1 MKRKVLLSCVLLYFV
16 TVNAVYSQNE
26 CEQYI
31 LKVDSLIKAD
41 NLDISG
47 KHKPDSLCE
56 NSLLDFTKGKGYLG
70 DSTEY
75 YIKRIFG
82 HLARKGHSDI
92 VRKRAVNEL
101 LFRNYAFDVRSSFD
115 IKKEDFDEKARKRL
129 ATLLRK
135 QYTQEEE
142 ELYLKHSSRF
152 DRTDTTYITQL
163 AHSVNKT
170 YREAKDSIMQVLM
183 DGYKKKL
190 YGEGYSIQIPILI
203 GWLNMRD
210 YIPLLDSIQ
219 HVDGDVSVMLALAR
233 MGNKEYQEF
242 FLNHKENNM
251 YVNFYI
257 GTQDLIAKYGN
268 ELYSEEKRVLL
279 SGAPESTTAVPI
291 VYKVILELQKGILN
305 FPKLIT
311 TNNVFTQRGIDKLP
325 PGVLEEA
332 RQWMKENKGN
342 YIISPNFSPYFDNST
357 LKPYREK

>member
-1 MKRKVLLSCVLLYFV
+1 
-16 TVNAVYSQNE
+16 
-26 CEQYI
+26 
-31 LKVDSLIKAD
+31 
-41 NLDISG
+41 
-47 KHKPDSLCE
+47 
-56 NSLLDFTKGKGYLG
+56 
-70 DSTEY
+70 
-75 YIKRIFG
+75 
-82 HLARKGHSDI
+82 
-92 VRKRAVNEL
+92 
-101 LFRNYAFDVRSSFD
+101 
-115 IKKEDFDEKARKRL
+115 
-129 ATLLRK
+129 
-135 QYTQEEE
+135 
-142 ELYLKHSSRF
+142 
-152 DRTDTTYITQL
+152 
-163 AHSVNKT
+163 
-170 YREAKDSIMQVLM
+170 
-183 DGYKKKL
+183 
-190 YGEGYSIQIPILI
+190 
-203 GWLNMRD
+203 MRD

-268 ELYSEEKRVLL
+268 ELYSEEKRILL